1 MGRTLSLY
9 QPYPTD
15 LETWKKQQEQLK
27 VVSFLSGLDVHYVSA
42 RNQLLSGSDL
52 PTLNV
57 SFSRLSRIPIAET
70 DLPMENDN
78 VALTTYM
85 QSTPNSNRGKGRGRG
100 RMGGGRGRGRTA
112 YKRDDR
118 TCDYCHMVILKISAG
133 SNMGNLNG

>member
-1 MGRTLSLY
+1 MSL
-9 QPYPTD
+9 P
-15 LETWKKQQEQLK
+15 
-27 VVSFLSGLDVHYVSA
+27 V
-42 RNQLLSGSDL
+42 

-85 QSTPNSNRGKGRGRG
+85 QSTPNSSRGKGRGRG
-100 RMGGGRGRGRTA
+100 RMGGGQGRDRTA

-118 TCDYCHMVILKISAG
+118 TCDYCHMHGHIEDKCWK
-133 SNMGNLNG
+133 